1 MVNLDLGMVEWFGFL
16 PAWFSSSFLWGG
28 ERGNTELYR
37 LKEANS
43 L

>member
-16 PAWFSSSFLWGG
+16 PAWFSSSFLWG